1 MESRKTVLKNL
12 FKAAVEMQ
20 TIKERCME
28 GVEGEE
34 GEGGTNGDSG
44 METCTL
50 PYVKYT
56 LPYVK

>member
-28 GVEGEE
+28 GVEGEYQTPFLPSE
-34 GEGGTNGDSG
+34 KPACRSRRNG
-44 METCTL
+44 
-50 PYVKYT
+50 
-56 LPYVK
+56 